1 VVAAATL
8 CSPLVRFH
16 GTDRNADGRL
26 DTWRSYDRQG
36 QVSEVSVD
44 TNFDGRADVQEFFL
58 RGVLVRQESDRD
70 FNDRVDLVEE
80 FDPATS
86 AAVRTVVDV
95 DFDGIADLL
104 VLFRDGQPVYSKSN
118 RQARRN
124 IAAVVPISKTE
135 PPHRQGNDRLAPLED
150 PFSADPSIRAFQI
163 PLPAGDSVD
172 LSTSGGLPLLR
183 FDLAT
188 PQEFSLPAAGLSVG
202 HHASVV
208 TVQHSPRGPPA
219 SFTA

>member
-1 VVAAATL
+1 VIAAATL
-8 CSPLVRFH
+8 WSPLARFH
-16 GTDRNADGRL
+16 STDRNGDGRP

-58 RGVLVRQESDRD
+58 RGILVRQESDRV

-86 AAVRTVVDV
+86 AAVRTVVDE
-95 DFDGIADLL
+95 DFDGIADLQ
-104 VLFRDGQPVYSKSN
+104 VLFRDGQPVYSTRN
-118 RQARRN
+118 RSARRSL
-124 IAAVVPISKTE
+124 AAGFPISKPET
-135 PPHRQGNDRLAPLED
+135 PHRQGNDRLAPLED
-150 PFSADPSIRAFQI
+150 PFNADPSLRAFQI
-163 PLPAGDSVD
+163 PLPAGDSID

-188 PQEFSLPAAGLSVG
+188 PQEFSRPATGLSVS
-202 HHASVV
+202 HHASVA